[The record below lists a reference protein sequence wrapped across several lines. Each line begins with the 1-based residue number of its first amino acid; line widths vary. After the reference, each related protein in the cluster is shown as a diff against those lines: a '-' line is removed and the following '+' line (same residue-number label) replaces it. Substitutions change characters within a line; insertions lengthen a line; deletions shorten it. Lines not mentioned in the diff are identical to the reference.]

1 MRNAAATS
9 AERIHRNAHL
19 QPAPPTSGARAQCGV
34 AELRGR
40 MPSRARL
47 RGTALTC
54 AWSASLLS
62 LLLAA
67 ALSLLVASAAAQT
80 GPIDARQAKTIPAS
94 DFAGGAGAEA
104 AVNPLLAPLRRPAWS
119 PHIDDSVS
127 PALRFRLVDAY
138 QLALGAV
145 RTRPTCGALF
155 RRLGAVGEESLAHTV
170 YRGGGEVGACLR
182 PVPAFTCVGCPQT
195 VLCPTFLR
203 LGTSA
208 GATILIHE
216 ALHFAGL
223 KERPTHP
230 GEMSAAEI
238 TAMVKTS
245 CHL

>member
-1 MRNAAATS
+1 M
-9 AERIHRNAHL
+9 
-19 QPAPPTSGARAQCGV
+19 
-34 AELRGR
+34 
-40 MPSRARL
+40 
-47 RGTALTC
+47 
-54 AWSASLLS
+54 
-62 LLLAA
+62 
-67 ALSLLVASAAAQT
+67 
-80 GPIDARQAKTIPAS
+80 PAS
-94 DFAGGAGAEA
+94 DFAGGGLGERAG
-104 AVNPLLAPLRRPAWS
+104 NPLLASLRRPAWS

-127 PALRFRLVDAY
+127 PALRFRLADAY
-138 QLALGAV
+138 QLALDAV

-155 RRLGAVGEESLAHTV
+155 GRLGATGEGTLARTL
-170 YRGGGEVGACLR
+170 YRGGGDVGACLR

-195 VLCPTFLR
+195 VVCPTFLR

-230 GEMSAAEI
+230 GEMSATEI